1 MKTALFA
8 ALLMQAA
15 ASLEQQPPQATPP
28 VAKPPVDWVVLV
40 AAPVY
45 QPDGGITTET
55 VALPPAGAGLVHLFS
70 RKSFC
75 DISVATATE
84 PTDASFGWRVASQV
98 VSRTDRDVVVSL
110 SWRRLWDEGRKTNS
124 GPGGTVQLT
133 LHLGDRIPL
142 DHIANAKPRPD
153 CRAVGLGLEVQ
164 VGRGAPPGPATPL
177 IRPTESIAGGAKAL
191 DAELWLLHTL
201 PSDVQRVVHQTVRIP
216 VDGGSFSFAPAT
228 VTPSVTVEMSGSIS
242 RFRTATGD
250 EFLQISLTRRVK
262 GGALPP
268 DGVSQTG
275 GPSLLQLPGP
285 AEVTE
290 LQMPGAA
297 RGRGGAVMGPG
308 IARGGGGGGGAGILT
323 TPPVTSGGAGGGGAI
338 SAVGAGGQRAGG
350 RGGGGGGRGGPT
362 AEQIAEVA
370 KLLEGHQFALR
381 MRVTPVS
388 AQ

>member
-1 MKTALFA
+1 MRAILLA
-8 ALLMQAA
+8 GLLMQAA
-15 ASLEQQPPQATPP
+15 ASLEQQAPQATPP
-28 VAKPPVDWVVLV
+28 IAKPPVDWVVLV

-75 DISVATATE
+75 DISVATANE
-84 PTDASFGWRVASQV
+84 PADAGFGWRVASQV

-110 SWRRLWDEGRKTNS
+110 SWRRLWEDGRKTNT

-164 VGRGAPPGPATPL
+164 VGRGAPPGPALPSL
-177 IRPTESIAGGAKAL
+177 LPAGAIAGGAKAL

-216 VDGGSFSFAPAT
+216 VEGGSFSFAPALVSGST
-228 VTPSVTVEMSGSIS
+228 TVEMSGSIS
-242 RFRTATGD
+242 RYRTTTGD
-250 EFLQISLTRRVK
+250 EYLQVFLTRRVR
-262 GGALPP
+262 GENLPL
-268 DGVSQTG
+268 DGVPLVAMS
-275 GPSLLQLPGP
+275 PLQLPVP
-285 AEVTE
+285 TDVIE
-290 LQMPGAA
+290 LQMPGTA
-297 RGRGGAVMGPG
+297 RGRGAGTMAAV
-308 IARGGGGGGGAGILT
+308 ARGGGGGGAGVVT
-323 TPPVTSGGAGGGGAI
+323 TPPATAGGGAGGGVIGA
-338 SAVGAGGQRAGG
+338 AGAGGQRAGG
-350 RGGGGGGRGGPT
+350 RGGGGGGGRGGGPT
-362 AEQIAEVA
+362 AEQLAQVA